1 MIAVYFKTYCN
12 KCTLNVLWSL
22 INKIH
27 HIKTFIYLPKEWQE
41 NCERDDSCEQAAPQK
56 QTRSYLIWI
65 NKIIYILT
73 FSPSLLI
80 SFSRSLPFSLSQSCI
95 RIDTQLFIS
104 CISLSLL
111 RTYRHTQIFIAY
123 ISSSY
128 CSQHHVSILQHLCS
142 PVFEAWS
149 CLAWQTGSSRKSSVI
164 F

>member
-1 MIAVYFKTYCN
+1 MTRQ
-12 KCTLNVLWSL
+12 LWV
-22 INKIH
+22 K
-27 HIKTFIYLPKEWQE
+27 
-41 NCERDDSCEQAAPQK
+41 DDSCEQAAPQK

-111 RTYRHTQIFIAY
+111 RTYRHTNIYCIY
-123 ISSSY
+123 ILFVLFSASLKHFATSLQSS
-128 CSQHHVSILQHLCS
+128 I
-142 PVFEAWS
+142 
-149 CLAWQTGSSRKSSVI
+149 RSVI
-164 F
+164 LSCVTDRKFAKVLSHLDIYRYSSFA